1 MNEKKY
7 FDLVYRLWAVMAL
20 GAGSKRLLDLARE
33 YKNPEDLYDA
43 LSNGAG
49 PAGAVKA
56 AKDIPLNL
64 AEKALEQYLARGI
77 QVISPDDERYPQ
89 RLKAIYDAPPLLF
102 CVGSIE
108 GINNR
113 KSIAVVGARKA
124 SDYSLRVC
132 SGLTSAL
139 ARSGYDIIS
148 GFAEG
153 VDICAHLAAV
163 KNGGRTYAV
172 LGCGVDVLYTRA
184 NERYKHLI
192 EENGALISEY
202 LPGAAPHPVN
212 FPNRNRIISALSM
225 GIVVVEAG
233 EHSGSLNSAN
243 HGISQG
249 KIIFAVTPGDLFDKR
264 YRGNIELIRK
274 GAVPLMGVKDIY
286 NEYEPEKPHTI
297 NESIR
302 TADLNE
308 TETPSASEDHIS
320 EDENGKTPA
329 PRKEKNSAAPPKSR
343 SKGGGKRTAPAG
355 AQPPEPPKKS
365 VIPESADPVE
375 RLIFDALSKNGRIR
389 ADDIAR
395 TGAAGID
402 VILEKLMELELDNV
416 VREDSGWYILI

>member
-7 FDLVYRLWAVMAL
+7 FDLIYRLWAVMAL
-20 GAGSKRLLDLARE
+20 GAGSKRLLDLTHE
-33 YKNPEDLYDA
+33 YTDPEDLYNA
-43 LSNGAG
+43 LISGTG

-56 AKDIPLNL
+56 AKDIPLDL
-64 AEKALEQYLARGI
+64 AEKALEQYISRGI
-77 QVISPDDERYPQ
+77 QVISPDDERYPE
-89 RLKAIYDAPPLLF
+89 RLKTLYDAPPLLF
-102 CVGSIE
+102 CVGSTE
-108 GINNR
+108 GMNDRI
-113 KSIAVVGARKA
+113 SIAVVGARKA

-163 KNGGRTYAV
+163 KNGGHTYAV
-172 LGCGVDVLYTRA
+172 LGCGVDVLYPRA

-202 LPGAAPHPVN
+202 LPGAAPHPGN

-249 KIIFAVTPGDLFDKR
+249 KVIFVVTPGNLFDKR
-264 YRGNIELIRK
+264 YRGNIELIRN

-286 NEYEPEKPHTI
+286 NEYEPERPHTI
-297 NESIR
+297 NESVR
-302 TADLNE
+302 TADLDE
-308 TETPSASEDHIS
+308 TEDPAASEDPIAA
-320 EDENGKTPA
+320 DENEKTPV
-329 PRKEKNSAAPPKSR
+329 PRETKKSR

-355 AQPPEPPKKS
+355 AQTPEPPKKP
-365 VIPESADPVE
+365 VIPETTDPVE

-402 VILEKLMELELDNV
+402 VILEKLMELELENV